1 MIERASMSDRN
12 SWWASP
18 RLWLMVVVL
27 LAAALRMVNLDW
39 DQNRHFHPDERA
51 VTMAVT
57 RLSFSPLQLD
67 PDFFAY
73 GSLPIYMAKAT
84 SSLVTWV
91 DPWASTYDG
100 IIYYGRALSAV
111 IGTLTVLLTMLLG
124 ARLYDLRTGVLG
136 GFLLATTVLHLQNSR
151 FLTVDVTLTF
161 FVLLAL
167 LQLVKLSHDGRR
179 SSFIWAGVCVGLAV
193 ATKFS
198 AMALLA
204 PLGIAILHR
213 WWMERRLLPIIGWS
227 VASVLAGV
235 VAFAVAEPYIV
246 LNFDR
251 VMRDITE
258 QSHMVRNAGLFPFT
272 TQYVGTPKY
281 AYEIE
286 QLVLWGMAPPLGLA
300 ALWATLTR
308 PAQVWRG
315 GRADDLVLL
324 FWVVPFFLVTGWF
337 EVKFPRY
344 LLPIYPVLALW
355 AAEWLMRKYRA
366 GSFGRV
372 VLPLVVVGTALA
384 ALSFTSLYTRP
395 HTVVA
400 ASEWFFKHVP
410 PGSKVLTQDWDE
422 GFPMPLPGYSAG
434 NYDIVPFGYYERP
447 DTTAKMKR
455 LAGELASA
463 DFIAFQ
469 TKRLYGAL
477 TRAPDRFPLSNN
489 YFYRLF
495 AGDLGYT
502 LIHEVASRPSLFGY
516 EVPTELGDESLSV
529 YDHPKVIIFRNDG
542 RLGEDELY
550 DRIVNGLPSK
560 QLSRND
566 LLLAAPA
573 EKGTWEATGASPA
586 VRSGVVAFALFA
598 VLVQVLGLGAYL
610 VLRRFLAGSGVYAL
624 AKVVGVLA
632 FAYGSWLVISLGA
645 ADFTQGTLAVVAGA
659 VVLLGVALRATP
671 TAGLP
676 PRSEIV
682 ATEGI
687 FWFAFVLLV
696 GVRAFNPEIYWGEKP
711 MDFSILNALMRTTTL
726 PPPEPWFAGSPL
738 YYSYF
743 GYYVAASLGKLLH
756 VHPALTYNLAVALV
770 GGLAGSAVFAAGAAI
785 SGSWRTGLLAAFFAV
800 LIGNLAGPGEALSRN
815 GLIDFHYYWAT
826 SRVIEHTINEYPLW
840 SFLFADLHAHMM
852 VMPFT
857 MTFVALAAMWVR
869 ATVYRDETAQRSGGR
884 LVLLLLLG
892 LSLGT
897 IIVTNAW
904 STPTYVLFF
913 PFVLGLVWLV
923 EGSHRGFFGFL
934 GGALG
939 RVLVPAALVA
949 GLAWVFYQPFWANF
963 APPERNF
970 GWEPTHRVA
979 AGDFFEIFGLYLFVL
994 IPFLL
999 AVWVRA
1005 VRIGTLGRGLL
1016 LLAALGV
1023 LGAALAVSTRSF
1035 LTALFVLALANLLSP
1050 GLERRWRI
1058 PVAMAAFAFAV
1069 TAGTDVVYVW
1079 DRMNTIFKFY
1089 LESWFLLAIA
1099 AAVATS
1105 AVWQHGL
1112 GLGPLRRLWQAG
1124 LVLLVGVGLFTAT
1137 TAIWAVIH
1145 TDRVPTPEPTLDG
1158 MAYLESRSPHELA
1171 AFNWLNDNVK
1181 GIPVLLEAHGDSYQE
1196 FTRVSM
1202 NTGLPTVLG
1211 WGYHVFQRAQPWSDI
1226 NRRKADIEA
1235 AYTSS
1240 NLDVVAAIL
1249 ERYRVALVFVGSL
1262 ERRTYAGGNLERFR
1276 EWDSLLTPIYEND
1289 AVTVFAVN
1297 GQFRGTMPVTTIE
1310 QIERV
1315 EGEEAGR
1322 PQDAPGRLHQPRGLA
1337 VAPNGNLIVADFGN
1351 HRIQELKPD
1360 GDFVRKWGSLGEL
1373 PGQFKEPCAVAVGA
1387 DGSSYV
1393 ADTWNHRVQKF
1404 SPTGEYQLEWSAS
1417 FYGPRGVAVAP
1428 TGDVFVADTGNNRI
1442 VRFTPDGKELRRWGG
1457 QGSNT
1462 GEFLEPM
1469 GLAVDANG
1477 RVYVCDN
1484 GNGRMQ
1490 MFTVDGQPLG
1500 AFPVP
1505 GWESKVFSEPDVTV
1519 DVQGRIWVTVP
1530 GEKQIRAY
1538 DERGTLL
1545 ATVTSQSQPNVFFA
1559 TPMGIDVDAARGEL
1573 VVADLDG
1580 RFVRIP
1586 LPAAAAAEVPHA
1598 EP

>member
-1 MIERASMSDRN
+1 MSDRN
-12 SWWASP
+12 SSWANP
-18 RLWLMVVVL
+18 RLWLLAVVL
-27 LAAALRMVNLDW
+27 LAAALRLVHIDW

-51 VTMAVT
+51 VTMAVM

-84 SSLVTWV
+84 SSLVAWV
-91 DPWASTYDG
+91 DPWAATYDG

-111 IGTLTVLLTMLLG
+111 IGTLTVLLTILLG

-136 GFLLATTVLHLQNSR
+136 GFLLATTVLHVQNSR

-167 LQLVKLSHDGRR
+167 LQLVKLSRDGRR
-179 SSFIWAGVCVGLAV
+179 SSFLWAGVCIGLAV

-213 WWMERRLLPIIGWS
+213 WWQEGRLLPVLGWS
-227 VASVLAGV
+227 VAAVLAGV
-235 VAFAVAEPYIV
+235 AAFALAEPYII

-272 TQYVGTPKY
+272 TQYIGTPKY

-286 QLVLWGMAPPLGLA
+286 QMVLWGMAPPLGLA

-308 PAQVWRG
+308 PGHAWRH
-315 GRADDLVLL
+315 GRADEMVLL

-344 LLPIYPVLALW
+344 LLPIYPVLAVW
-355 AAEWLMRKYRA
+355 AAEWLLRRYRA
-366 GSFGRV
+366 GLFGRV
-372 VLPLVVVGTALA
+372 ALPVVVVGTALA
-384 ALSFTSLYTRP
+384 ALAFTSLYTRP
-395 HTVVA
+395 HTVVS
-400 ASEWFFKHVP
+400 ASEWFFRHVP
-410 PGSKVLTQDWDE
+410 AGSKVLTQDWDE

-434 NYDIVPFGYYERP
+434 SYEIVPFGYYERP
-447 DTTAKMKR
+447 DTTAKIRR
-455 LAGELASA
+455 LAKELASA
-463 DFIAFQ
+463 DYIAFQ
-469 TKRLYGAL
+469 TKRLYGAV
-477 TRAPDRFPLSNN
+477 TRAPDRFPLTNN

-516 EVPTELGDESLSV
+516 EVPTELADESLSV
-529 YDHPKVIIFRNDG
+529 YDHPKVLVFRNDG
-542 RLGEDELY
+542 RLDENDLFE
-550 DRIVNGLPSK
+550 RIVNGLPSK
-560 QLSRND
+560 QLTRDD

-573 EKGTWEATGASPA
+573 EKGTWEATGAAPP
-586 VRSGVVAFALFA
+586 VRSGPLAFALFA
-598 VLVQVLGLGAYL
+598 VAVQVLGLAAWL
-610 VLRRFLAGSGVYAL
+610 VLRRFVGGAGVYAL
-624 AKVVGVLA
+624 AKVVGVLL
-632 FAYGSWLVISLGA
+632 FAWVSWLVVSLGA
-645 ADFTQGTLAVVAGA
+645 ADFTRGTLGA
-659 VVLLGVALRATP
+659 VATALVLLGVALRRGPAV
-671 TAGLP
+671 AAP
-676 PRSEIV
+676 PRAEIV
-682 ATEGI
+682 ATEAL

-711 MDFSILNALMRTTTL
+711 MDFSILNAMLRTTTL

-743 GYYVAASLGKLLH
+743 GYFVAAALGKLLH

-770 GGLAGSAVFAAGAAI
+770 GGLAAAAVFAAGAAV
-785 SGSWRTGLLAAFFAV
+785 SGRWRTGLLAAFFAV
-800 LIGNLAGPGEALSRN
+800 LLGNLAGPGEAMARRWL
-815 GLIDFHYYWAT
+815 LDFHYYWAT

-857 MTFVALAAMWVR
+857 MAFVALAALWVR
-869 ATVYRDETAQRSGGR
+869 ATVYRDGAVASGGGR

-892 LSLGT
+892 LSLGS

-913 PFVLGLVWLV
+913 PFALGLVWLV
-923 EGSHRGFFGFL
+923 EGGYRGVLGFA
-934 GGALG
+934 GGLLG
-939 RVLVPAALVA
+939 RVLLPTAAVA
-949 GLAWVFYQPFWANF
+949 GLAWLFFQPFWANF

-979 AGDFFEIFGLYLFVL
+979 AGDFFEIFGLFLFVL
-994 IPFLL
+994 VPFLL
-999 AVWVRA
+999 AVWVRGLRGGA
-1005 VRIGTLGRGLL
+1005 LLRGLL
-1016 LLAALGV
+1016 LAAALGL

-1035 LTALFVLALANLLSP
+1035 LAVLFLLALANLLAP
-1050 GLERRWRI
+1050 GVDRRWRL
-1058 PVAMAAFAFAV
+1058 PLAFAAFAFAV

-1089 LESWFLLAIA
+1089 LESWFLMAIA
-1099 AAVATS
+1099 AAAVAG
-1105 AVWQHGL
+1105 AVWQ
-1112 GLGPLRRLWQAG
+1112 RG
-1124 LVLLVGVGLFTAT
+1124 LVPTSLRWPWRAGVVVLVGAALFTAT

-1158 MAYLESRSPHELA
+1158 MAYLGSKAPYELA
-1171 AFNWLNDNVK
+1171 AFDWINDNVK

-1211 WGYHVFQRAQPWSDI
+1211 WGYHVFQRAQPWADI

-1235 AYTSS
+1235 AYTSPS
-1240 NLDVVAAIL
+1240 RDVVAAIL

-1276 EWDSLLTPIYEND
+1276 QWDTLLTPIYENE

-1315 EGEEAGR
+1315 DGGEAGR
-1322 PQDAPGRLHQPRGLA
+1322 PQDAPGRLHQPRGVAL
-1337 VAPNGNLIVADFGN
+1337 APNGNVVVADFGN
-1351 HRIQELKPD
+1351 HRIQEFQPD
-1360 GDFVRKWGSLGEL
+1360 GAFVRKWGSLGEL

-1387 DGSSYV
+1387 DGSVFV

-1404 SPTGEYQLEWSAS
+1404 SPEGEYQVEWSAS
-1417 FYGPRGVAVAP
+1417 FYGPRGVAVGP
-1428 TGDVFVADTGNNRI
+1428 GGEVFVADTGNNRI
-1442 VRFTPDGKELRRWGG
+1442 VRFAADGRELRRWGG
-1457 QGSNT
+1457 QGASS

-1469 GLAVDANG
+1469 GMAVDAAG
-1477 RVYVCDN
+1477 RVHVCDN
-1484 GNGRMQ
+1484 GNGRLQ
-1490 MFTVDGQPLG
+1490 MFTSDGQPLG

-1505 GWESKVFSEPDVTV
+1505 GWKSEVFSEPDVAV

-1530 GEKQIRAY
+1530 AAKEIRAY

-1545 ATVTSQSQPNVFFA
+1545 ATLTAQTHPDVYFA
-1559 TPMGIDVDAARGEL
+1559 TPMGIEVDAARGEL
-1573 VVADLDG
+1573 VVTDLDG
-1580 RFVRIP
+1580 RFVRMP
-1586 LPAAAAAEVPHA
+1586 LPAAGGSDGRP
-1598 EP
+1598 